1 MCAFDSLNLMLQ
13 LQLYSYNY
21 IFLVFA
27 LIYFRSYFL
36 GIKREVKTIKIIEK
50 CQRVQL
56 FCKTSVNV

>member
-1 MCAFDSLNLMLQ
+1 MVAFDSLNLMLL
-13 LQLYSYNY
+13 LQLFSYIY

-27 LIYFRSYFL
+27 LVYFRSYFL
-36 GIKREVKTIKIIEK
+36 VIKREVKTTKFIEK